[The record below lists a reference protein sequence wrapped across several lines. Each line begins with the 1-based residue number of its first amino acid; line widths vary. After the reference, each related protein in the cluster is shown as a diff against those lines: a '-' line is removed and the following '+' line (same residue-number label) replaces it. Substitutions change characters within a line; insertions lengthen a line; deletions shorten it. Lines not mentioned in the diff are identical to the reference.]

1 MLPGLFSGFLL
12 GLIGVVPA
20 LSLSWNQPPEMVA
33 EASRIYV
40 FERLPHHLAPL
51 VLPGEELMRRLGGH
65 AVLIVV
71 LAGLGPALRYH
82 AVFRTMQFAW
92 GAVMLAI
99 AGFVI
104 EFALFQEPLLAGRL
118 LRYYWF
124 RLTDFAVPLAVALAS
139 TSLIML
145 AVTQRRAWATWAFVA
160 TIVFA
165 GGHLASVAV
174 KRANDPKPPADARMA
189 NFAAWVDVCR
199 WIAENTSAHTR
210 FLTPRLN
217 HSFKWRTGRPE
228 VVNRKDIPQ
237 DTRGILE
244 WNRRI
249 KEIYYYEDVT
259 GINGPVDSPSQLKT
273 DRVRELAMK
282 YGADMVVADRSQLLS
297 LPRAYWNEEYVV
309 YRVDDRPAADGR

>member
-1 MLPGLFSGFLL
+1 
-12 GLIGVVPA
+12 
-20 LSLSWNQPPEMVA
+20 
-33 EASRIYV
+33 
-40 FERLPHHLAPL
+40 
-51 VLPGEELMRRLGGH
+51 
-65 AVLIVV
+65 
-71 LAGLGPALRYH
+71 
-82 AVFRTMQFAW
+82 
-92 GAVMLAI
+92 
-99 AGFVI
+99 
-104 EFALFQEPLLAGRL
+104 
-118 LRYYWF
+118 
-124 RLTDFAVPLAVALAS
+124 
-139 TSLIML
+139 
-145 AVTQRRAWATWAFVA
+145 
-160 TIVFA
+160 
-165 GGHLASVAV
+165 
-174 KRANDPKPPADARMA
+174 MA